1 MYTLTFH
8 DMTTSIGVPSGV
20 SAAMGVVGLALRS
33 VTATGAV
40 GKSINMLNIYNTLT
54 VKSDGPG
61 IRCKIISRQIHTNW
75 YHCKAIINCIAYVGK
90 DN

>member
-1 MYTLTFH
+1 MF
-8 DMTTSIGVPSGV
+8 
-20 SAAMGVVGLALRS
+20 
-33 VTATGAV
+33 
-40 GKSINMLNIYNTLT
+40 NICNALT

-75 YHCKAIINCIAYVGK
+75 YHCKAIINGTAYVGK